1 MSSKC
6 VTADV
11 DLLVDNVSKCRLGN
25 LYTKQIDQ
33 SRCEESMDK
42 LVEIEF
48 VLPFHSSLLVYSL
61 LV

>member
-11 DLLVDNVSKCRLGN
+11 DLLVDGVSKCRLRN
-25 LYTKQIDQ
+25 LYTRQIDQ

-48 VLPFHSSLLVYSL
+48 VLPFHSSLLV
-61 LV
+61 